1 MTKDTVV
8 TLIAPTCTCCAEPT
22 VLLPRDDL
30 PGGLAVCGT
39 TGQLYRPEG
48 QGYVPTTMPNIQP
61 QHPTAPSV
69 RIDLS
74 RSGYA

>member
-1 MTKDTVV
+1 MNQQL
-8 TLIAPTCTCCAEPT
+8 TLVASRCVCCADPSA
-22 VLLPRDDL
+22 LLPRDDL
-30 PGGLAVCGT
+30 PGGLAVCAT

-48 QGYVPTTMPNIQP
+48 HGHVPTAMPP
-61 QHPTAPSV
+61 LVPTQQRVESV

>member
-1 MTKDTVV
+1 MNQSL
-8 TLIAPTCTCCAEPT
+8 TLLAPTCACCADP
-22 VLLPRDDL
+22 VQLLPRDDL
-30 PGGLAVCGT
+30 PGGLAVCPA

-48 QGYVPTTMPNIQP
+48 PGYVPTEFPALAP
-61 QHPTAPSV
+61 RRPAAPSV